1 MSKAKSNQSAG
12 ASTQNKAPE
21 ANANAE
27 ANAEAQKQPKLL
39 TNASAKLAKMLAEAE
54 ADKTSVNDMLHQTYT
69 KNKEAKNTIVITV
82 SNDKM
87 QFKLT
92 KYQAT
97 TLQNANLIANAK
109 EASRISYN
117 SDKAPKLFAK
127 VYDAIQ
133 KCETLKTELQIA
145 EA

>member
-1 MSKAKSNQSAG
+1 M
-12 ASTQNKAPE
+12 
-21 ANANAE
+21 
-27 ANAEAQKQPKLL
+27 

-54 ADKTSVNDMLHQTYT
+54 ADKTNLSDMLHQTYT

-82 SNDKM
+82 ANDKM

-127 VYDAIQ
+127 VYGAIQ
-133 KCETLKTELQIA
+133 KCDTLKTELQIA